1 MTTITIY
8 NPSGKT
14 VYDTPLNKGAK
25 VFRKLG
31 GDYYVELSFN
41 VAKTLDLPK
50 GSYIEISDPKTN
62 IDVKYALKS
71 DASPEPMSGATGY
84 KYVLKFYAGQ
94 HEMEHCQVKW
104 QAGDLAELSFRLT
117 TSLKGYAKLIADN
130 MNAYLESDIWAY
142 DESLDDADMQEQS
155 FEGIS
160 CWDAINNIANTFGV
174 EWWVSHGEKLTIHF
188 GKCENEGNATEI
200 REGEI
205 VNRFPA
211 PKRGD
216 DSNYG
221 TRFYI
226 FGGTQNVPDDYRGND
241 STSGGTTFHISEK
254 RICLQEF
261 SVLEKPMGYLPYYD
275 VIGGLPNGAIVE
287 KTIILDDIFPKNET
301 TIGTEDVT
309 RVDENII
316 EGQEPQPVYYIKVA
330 NKPTLL
336 STLGITFTTGALAG
350 RSFGAAIVEKN
361 NTYQIKINHI
371 TEKSGGSSVIAVPN
385 ANLAP
390 KAGDKYILTGVKLSN
405 DRIEA
410 AERELW
416 KKGTELAR
424 QRANDTNVYDCPT
437 NPEYCHKNGVNLD
450 LGDKVI
456 LKGAHFGETG
466 RKSRVQGYE
475 KLLYAPYV
483 ATYNIGDNSV
493 YSRTLKVYKD
503 LNATVT
509 EAIVAG
515 NKNITPTKGEKGE
528 PGNFIEYRYRSS
540 NSAENSPSL
549 SPTAREPYSWSTT
562 LPIPPKNFYIWQI
575 TATING
581 ATNELVGQWS
591 SPIRITPINGID
603 GKPGVSISNVE
614 VEYVVIN
621 NNNTPPDNNVAWS
634 KDVPVRGEGQ
644 YIWSRTKTYYSEGNP
659 TTSDPACISGE
670 KGETGATGTSITT
683 VDVEYAISSSNTTA
697 PTTGWSTTAPQWE
710 NEKYIWSRTKTTY
723 SVGSPT
729 TTEAICVTGAKGETG
744 ATGGK
749 GDAGRGVSSIAEQ
762 YYLSTSATSLT
773 GGSWSATRPTW
784 VDGKY
789 IWTRSVITFTD
800 GTTSTTEAI
809 CVTGAK
815 GETGAT
821 LYTWI
826 KYSDVANPT
835 TSSQIY
841 STPKETTEY
850 IGIAVNQTS
859 SSASTSP
866 SSYTWSKFRGG
877 QGIPGDD
884 GATLYT
890 WIKYADDANGSGIS
904 DNPEGKLYIG
914 LAHNKTTATE
924 SNDPADYTWSRIKG
938 DTGDDGPA
946 GNFVEF
952 RYAVGTATQY
962 PTLFNSTRNPTG
974 WSKTQPTPTSGRYIW
989 QTSATIVGDTDT
1001 LLDAWSFP
1009 IRITPVDGT
1018 DGKRGPALRGPQNWN
1033 DIEDGYQ
1040 FYSGAVGEPY
1050 LDVVFYDNN
1059 CYLCKVSHTKETSS
1073 TPDNNSNWQLGD
1085 SIDLVATKLLLA
1097 KYSVIK
1103 NLGVEAIEMF
1113 DEDGNVVLKAREGNV
1128 ECNGGSFNNIT
1139 VGQARIGA
1147 WELSK
1152 DGLNASSSFV
1162 GYSDTISCSDKVN
1175 GRNIKLGSSIGV
1187 PEPEAGDGV
1196 RPPLIALDSTKTYYG
1211 TTNKAYGIYINV
1223 QAAKDG
1229 VKENIAIDLEGGCIK
1244 GLAMLNYVH
1253 NLDSLTNFTITRGY
1267 NNIIITGTGGS
1278 TRLVGMPKLEDRHNG
1293 YVIRI
1298 KNLATQSVSLQGS
1311 CFVDNDGTAKKTI
1324 TLASKAVAEF
1334 VWVTGLSNTIDGTT
1348 YESAWVR
1355 YK

>member
-25 VFRKLG
+25 VFCKLG

-241 STSGGTTFHISEK
+241 TTSGGTTFHISEK

-309 RVDENII
+309 NVNETII

-350 RSFGAAIVEKN
+350 RSFGATIVEKN

-371 TEKSGGSSVIAVPN
+371 TENSGGSSVIAVPN

-528 PGNFIEYRYRSS
+528 PG
-540 NSAENSPSL
+540 
-549 SPTAREPYSWSTT
+549 
-562 LPIPPKNFYIWQI
+562 
-575 TATING
+575 
-581 ATNELVGQWS
+581 
-591 SPIRITPINGID
+591 
-603 GKPGVSISNVE
+603 VSISNVE
-614 VEYVVIN
+614 VEYAVIGS
-621 NNNTPPDNNVAWS
+621 NNTFPDNDVAWS
-634 KDVPVRGEGQ
+634 TDVPVRGEGQ
-644 YIWSRTKTYYSEGNP
+644 YIWSRTKIYYSEGKP
-659 TTSDPACISGE
+659 TTSDPACISGA
-670 KGETGATGTSITT
+670 KGDTGATGTSITS

-710 NEKYIWSRTKTTY
+710 SGKYIWSRTKTTY

-729 TTEAICVTGAKGETG
+729 TSKAVCVTGAKGETG

-815 GETGAT
+815 GDT
-821 LYTWI
+821 
-826 KYSDVANPT
+826 
-835 TSSQIY
+835 
-841 STPKETTEY
+841 
-850 IGIAVNQTS
+850 
-859 SSASTSP
+859 
-866 SSYTWSKFRGG
+866 
-877 QGIPGDD
+877 

-890 WIKYADDANGSGIS
+890 WIKYADDENGSGIS
-904 DNPEGKLYIG
+904 DNPMGKSYIG
-914 LAHNKTTATE
+914 LAYNKATTTE
-924 SNDPADYTWSRIKG
+924 SNNPADYTWSLIKG
-938 DTGDDGPA
+938 ETGDDGPA

-962 PTLFNSTRNPTG
+962 PTLFNSSRNPTG

-989 QTSATIVGDTDT
+989 QTSATIVGDTNT
-1001 LLDAWSFP
+1001 LLNGWSAP

-1018 DGKRGPALRGPQNWN
+1018 DGKHGDRGPALRGPQNWN
-1033 DIEDGYQ
+1033 EIEDGYQ

-1073 TPDNNSNWQLGD
+1073 TPENNSNWQLGD
-1085 SIDLVATKLLLA
+1085 SIDLVATNLLLA

-1113 DEDGNVVLKAREGNV
+1113 DEDGNIVLKAREGNV
-1128 ECNGGSFNNIT
+1128 ECNGGTFNNIK
-1139 VGQARIGA
+1139 VERAQIGA
-1147 WELSK
+1147 WRLTNEGLS
-1152 DGLNASSSFV
+1152 ATSSFV
-1162 GYSDTISCSDKVN
+1162 GVSDTISCIDTVN
-1175 GRNIKLGSSIGV
+1175 GRNLRLGSSIGV
-1187 PEPEAGDGV
+1187 PEPEVETKVSV
-1196 RPPLIALDSTKTYYG
+1196 RPPLIALDSTDAKIVDEAGNLISPT
-1211 TTNKAYGIYINV
+1211 KAYGIYINV

-1253 NLDSLTNFTITRGY
+1253 NLDSLTNFVIKRGY
-1267 NNIIITGTGGS
+1267 NNIIITGTGGD
-1278 TRLVGMPKLEDRHNG
+1278 TRRAGMPKLENHHNG

-1298 KNLATQSVSLQGS
+1298 RNLATKNVSLEGA
-1311 CFVDNDGTAKKTI
+1311 CFVDNDGTAKKII

>member
-8 NPSGKT
+8 NPSGASF
-14 VYDTPLNKGAK
+14 DAPLNKGAK

-50 GSYIEISDPKTN
+50 GSYIEISDSKTN

-142 DESLDDADMQEQS
+142 DESLDDADMLEQS
-155 FEGIS
+155 FGGIS
-160 CWDAINNIANTFGV
+160 CWDAINNIATAFGV

-205 VNRFPA
+205 VNHFPA

-226 FGGTQNVPDDYRGND
+226 FGGTQNVPEGYRSNNT
-241 STSGGTTFHISEK
+241 TSGGTTFHISEK

-261 SVLEKPMGYLPYYD
+261 NVLEKPMGYLPYYD
-275 VIGGLPNGAIVE
+275 VIDGLPSGAIVE
-287 KTIILDDIFPKNET
+287 KTIICDDIFPKNET
-301 TIGTEDVT
+301 TIGYNDIEKVNET
-309 RVDENII
+309 II

-371 TEKSGGSSVIAVPN
+371 TENSGGSSVIAVPN

-515 NKNITPTKGEKGE
+515 NKNIAPTKGEKGE
-528 PGNFIEYRYRSS
+528 
-540 NSAENSPSL
+540 
-549 SPTAREPYSWSTT
+549 
-562 LPIPPKNFYIWQI
+562 
-575 TATING
+575 
-581 ATNELVGQWS
+581 
-591 SPIRITPINGID
+591 
-603 GKPGVSISNVE
+603 PGVSISNVE
-614 VEYVVIN
+614 VEYAVIDS
-621 NNNTPPDNNVAWS
+621 NNTFPDDDVAWS

-644 YIWSRTKTYYSEGNP
+644 YIWSRTKIYYSEGIP
-659 TTSDPACISGE
+659 TTSGPACISG
-670 KGETGATGTSITT
+670 
-683 VDVEYAISSSNTTA
+683 
-697 PTTGWSTTAPQWE
+697 
-710 NEKYIWSRTKTTY
+710 
-723 SVGSPT
+723 
-729 TTEAICVTGAKGETG
+729 AKGE
-744 ATGGK
+744 
-749 GDAGRGVSSIAEQ
+749 
-762 YYLSTSATSLT
+762 
-773 GGSWSATRPTW
+773 
-784 VDGKY
+784 
-789 IWTRSVITFTD
+789 
-800 GTTSTTEAI
+800 
-809 CVTGAK
+809 
-815 GETGAT
+815 
-821 LYTWI
+821 
-826 KYSDVANPT
+826 
-835 TSSQIY
+835 
-841 STPKETTEY
+841 
-850 IGIAVNQTS
+850 
-859 SSASTSP
+859 
-866 SSYTWSKFRGG
+866 
-877 QGIPGDD
+877 
-884 GATLYT
+884 
-890 WIKYADDANGSGIS
+890 
-904 DNPEGKLYIG
+904 
-914 LAHNKTTATE
+914 
-924 SNDPADYTWSRIKG
+924 
-938 DTGDDGPA
+938 DGPA

-952 RYAVGTATQY
+952 RYAVGAATRY
-962 PTLFNSTRNPTG
+962 PNLSQSNRNPTG
-974 WSKTQPTPTSGRYIW
+974 WFKTPPTPTSGTYIW

-1001 LLDAWSFP
+1001 LLNGWSNP

-1018 DGKRGPALRGPQNWN
+1018 EGKQGVRGPALRGPQNWN
-1033 DIEDGYQ
+1033 DKVDGYQ

-1073 TPDNNSNWQLGD
+1073 TPENNLNWQLGD

-1097 KYSVIK
+1097 EYSVIK

-1113 DEDGNVVLKAREGNV
+1113 DEDGNIVLKARDGNV
-1128 ECNGGSFNNIT
+1128 TCNGGTFNNIS
-1139 VGQARIGA
+1139 VEQAYIGA
-1147 WELSK
+1147 WSLSK
-1152 DGLNASSSFV
+1152 NGLRANGDRI
-1162 GYSDTISCSDKVN
+1162 GYSDTISCISSLN
-1175 GRNIKLGSSIGV
+1175 GRNLRLGSSIGV

-1196 RPPLIALDSTKTYYG
+1196 RPPLIALDSTKTSLG
-1211 TTNKAYGIYINV
+1211 TTKIAYGIYINV

-1253 NLDSLTNFTITRGY
+1253 NLNEESVFSITRGY
-1267 NNIIITGTGGS
+1267 NNIIITGEGGDN
-1278 TRLVGMPKLEDRHNG
+1278 RMAGLPKLENHHNG

-1298 KNLATQSVSLQGS
+1298 KNLATKNVSLLSTGDES
-1311 CFVDNDGTAKKTI
+1311 CFVNNDGTATTRI
-1324 TLASKAVAEF
+1324 QLASLAAAEF
-1334 VWVTGLSNTIDGTT
+1334 VWVTGLSHLIGGKN